1 MTTGST
7 RICCVFAL
15 AAAFVTA
22 VRAAEPMAWNMRET
36 AMSDDGRLTFLAKSW
51 WKKAQALKE
60 GQSFTLDLNK
70 DGRPDTIITR
80 KGGNIVEAI
89 DDSGRAKDIWNR
101 AGTTYVV
108 SYNGTGLVD
117 RMVSYIDNDGDGKS
131 DEVELRYF
139 RDGYLRY
146 AWFGESFDGDASDI
160 FALNNWA
167 YAGNDLGS
175 KFRGNTQI
183 YLNKFD
189 PVTKSWVPLSECPF
203 SFWDLDKDGHG
214 DVVMRVSAAPM
225 ASLTGP
231 DNDYA
236 NNYAY
241 MWAPE
246 ATPLDKTGALNMRL
260 SFNVDPKPRKEPLT
274 KPHYNFGF
282 TSVGAQPYQYPGMT
296 DTNPRRRPP
305 QTVTRIDW
313 KQRWAPGVN
322 YPATET
328 GFTWDESHSVWR
340 WEGQFWIYERVY
352 LSNTGGPVHRWNMRR
367 EYSPTASSERRIYYS
382 EADRRYHLE
391 GATEAWLEAGHLV
404 NERQDLEFRWFDTD
418 GDGRLD
424 TVEVYRSGTP
434 LPVRTS
440 RFDPRAHPVELSIEV
455 LTKEYNE
462 KILPEG
468 IESDR
473 HFITALKKIASDP
486 AALQYESEAAK
497 TELQERQR
505 YCLDIARELHYLK
518 VRDAIL
524 AVQARLPYPG
534 SKGDPQKWRDMAP
547 GSAATGY
554 SMGDSLRFW
563 TLDRLLRKLDAQYAE
578 GRFDEAARTLAEFKL
593 D

>member
-1 MTTGST
+1 MTAWRSHFC
-7 RICCVFAL
+7 RAFAL
-15 AAAFVTA
+15 AAILTTA
-22 VRAAEPMAWNMRET
+22 APAAESLAWNLRET
-36 AMSDDGRLTFLAKSW
+36 AMSDDGRLIWSAKSW

-60 GQSFTLDLNK
+60 GQRFTLDLNK

-80 KGGNIVEAI
+80 MDGNIVEAI
-89 DDSGRAKDIWNR
+89 DDSGHAKDIWNR
-101 AGTTYVV
+101 ASTTYIV
-108 SYNGTGLVD
+108 SYKGTGVVD

-160 FALNNWA
+160 FALTNWA

-183 YLNKFD
+183 FLNKYD
-189 PVTKSWVPLSECPF
+189 PSTKSWVPLSECPF

-214 DVVMRVSAAPM
+214 DVVMRVSAAPL
-225 ASLTGP
+225 ASLTGS

-236 NNYAY
+236 NNYNY
-241 MWAPE
+241 MWARE
-246 ATPLDKTGALNMRL
+246 ATPLEKTGALNMRL
-260 SFNVDPKPRKEPLT
+260 SFNVDPKPRKDPLT

-305 QTVTRIDW
+305 QTATRIDW

-322 YPATET
+322 YPASET
-328 GFTWDESHSVWR
+328 AFTWDESRSVWR

-367 EYSPTASSERRIYYS
+367 EYSPAAGSERRIYYS
-382 EADRRYHLE
+382 EADRRYHLQ
-391 GATEAWLEAGHLV
+391 GAAEAWLEAGHLV
-404 NERQDLEFRWFDTD
+404 NEQKDLEFRWFDTD

-424 TVEVYRSGTP
+424 TVEVYRPGSS
-434 LPVRTS
+434 LPVRTN
-440 RFDPRAHPVELSIEV
+440 RFDPRAHPAELSIDA
-455 LTKEYNE
+455 LTKDYNE
-462 KILPEG
+462 KILPES
-468 IESDR
+468 IESDHR
-473 HFITALKKIASDP
+473 FIAALKKIASDP
-486 AALQYESEAAK
+486 VALRYEAEAAK
-497 TELQERQR
+497 AEMPERQR
-505 YCLDIARELHYLK
+505 YCLDIARELHFLK
-518 VRDAIL
+518 VRDTIL
-524 AVQARLPYPG
+524 AAQARLPYPG
-534 SKGDPQKWRDMAP
+534 SKGDPEKWRSMTP
-547 GSAATGY
+547 GSVETGS

-563 TLDRLLRKLDAQYAE
+563 TLERQLRKLGTQYAE